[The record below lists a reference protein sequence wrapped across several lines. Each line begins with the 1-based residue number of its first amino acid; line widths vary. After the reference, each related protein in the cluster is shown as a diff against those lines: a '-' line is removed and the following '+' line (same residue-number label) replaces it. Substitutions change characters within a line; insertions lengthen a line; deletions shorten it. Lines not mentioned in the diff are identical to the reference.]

1 MHGARLEIPGIRK
14 IPAHYREVGPSYR
27 ARSPEETLKWL
38 EVKEH
43 SMQKKCQSIKF
54 IYTQYIGQD
63 LYDQGA

>member
-1 MHGARLEIPGIRK
+1 MHGDRLEIPGIRK

-43 SMQKKCQSIKF
+43 SMQKNAK
-54 IYTQYIGQD
+54 
-63 LYDQGA
+63 A